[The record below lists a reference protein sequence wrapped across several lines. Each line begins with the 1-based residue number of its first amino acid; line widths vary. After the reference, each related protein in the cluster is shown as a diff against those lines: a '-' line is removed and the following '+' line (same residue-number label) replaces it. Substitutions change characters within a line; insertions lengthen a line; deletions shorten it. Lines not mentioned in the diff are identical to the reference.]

1 MNKLSM
7 EDRAKVVRLLVEGNS
22 MMSCSRIMDI
32 SFNTVKNILIDVG
45 KACQQFHEETVINI
59 KSSKIQCDEIWS
71 FVQCKERNT
80 EYCKKNGKEHI
91 GDAWIWVGIDADTK
105 LVVSWLVGDR
115 TAECAQ
121 EFMSDV
127 KSRLANRVQLTTDG
141 FREYIP
147 AVKDAFN
154 YEVDY
159 AMEIK
164 TYGTPEGSSDTER
177 KYSPATVKSVKKI
190 RVFGKPNPDDI
201 STSYIERQN
210 LTMRMGMR
218 RFTRLTN
225 AFSKKIENHGYAI
238 AIHYVYYNFVKRH
251 MTLRCTPAMAAKLTD
266 RFMTIDDMVRIAYA
280 DEIEAE
286 KKRLARMYR

>member
-1 MNKLSM
+1 MNRLSI
-7 EDRAKVVRLLVEGNS
+7 EDRAKIVRLLVEGNS
-22 MMSCSRIMDI
+22 LRSTSRI
-32 SFNTVKNILIDVG
+32 TNIHIDSITKVLVQVG
-45 KACQQFHEETVINI
+45 KACLKFHDETIINI
-59 KSSKIQCDEIWS
+59 KSAKIQCDEIWS
-71 FVQCKERNT
+71 FVQCKEANT
-80 EYCKKNGKEHI
+80 QYCKKNGKEHI

-115 TAECAQ
+115 SSECAHD
-121 EFMSDV
+121 FMRDV

-154 YEVDY
+154 YDVDY

-164 TYGTPEGSSDTER
+164 TYGTAEGNDAER
-177 KYSPATVKSVKKI
+177 KYSPATVKSVKKV
-190 RVFGKPNPDDI
+190 RVFGKPNKDDI
-201 STSYIERQN
+201 STSYVERQN

-238 AIHYVYYNFVKRH
+238 AMHYVYYNFVRRH
-251 MTLRCTPAMAAKLTD
+251 TTLRVTPAMAAKLTD
-266 RFMTIDDMVRIAYA
+266 RFMTIDDMIRIAYA
-280 DEIEAE
+280 DEIEVE
-286 KKRLARMYR
+286 RKRLARMHR